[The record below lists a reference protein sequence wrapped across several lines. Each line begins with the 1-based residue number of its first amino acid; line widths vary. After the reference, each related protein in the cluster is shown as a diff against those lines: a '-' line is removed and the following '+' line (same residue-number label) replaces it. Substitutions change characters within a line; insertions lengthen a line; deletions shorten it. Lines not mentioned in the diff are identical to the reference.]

1 MWHIFRSY
9 QLLFYPAM
17 QESIVNTDVKLTHPS
32 HWCPTV
38 STNRAAESD
47 LKEQLASFE
56 NFYYFYIMKW
66 LLSIK
71 KYFYET
77 YFCPI
82 PQHDS
87 LAVILC
93 LCWLIKIPFSDW
105 FFGELAKKLVKF
117 SLPHDFNE
125 FIIRVSINR
134 CSYCERLRRFLRRNI
149 LRSLRLLDGLKTY
162 NEIFQKNCL
171 ILGCHF

>member
-1 MWHIFRSY
+1 
-9 QLLFYPAM
+9 M

-47 LKEQLASFE
+47 LE
-56 NFYYFYIMKW
+56 NKTWPLLETFIYFILWNDFCVWKN
-66 LLSIK
+66 IFHK
-71 KYFYET
+71 T

-82 PQHDS
+82 SQHDS

-93 LCWLIKIPFSDW
+93 LCWLIKIPFSDR
-105 FFGELAKKLVKF
+105 FFGELTKKLVKF

-125 FIIRVSINR
+125 FVIGVSINR
-134 CSYCERLRRFLRRNI
+134 CCDCERLRSFLRRNI
-149 LRSLRLLDGLKTY
+149 WRSLRLLDGLKTY
-162 NEIFQKNCL
+162 YENF
-171 ILGCHF
+171 